1 MPCIGFL
8 SRFDLVQSSCQ
19 AVLETRVKDVRQIQG
34 KQIGLCVCQCQP
46 RTLMLLHGD
55 RTVLG
60 RQETAA
66 WVACGGVAFC
76 LAYTLVFVPESLS
89 RPAQLLVSP
98 PAVSHSWTTIKVR
111 EFWCH

>member
-1 MPCIGFL
+1 M
-8 SRFDLVQSSCQ
+8 
-19 AVLETRVKDVRQIQG
+19 QG
-34 KQIGLCVCQCQP
+34 KQIMLCMCQCQP
-46 RTLMLLHGD
+46 RTLMLLHAD
-55 RTVLG
+55 RTVLV

-98 PAVSHSWTTIKVR
+98 PAVVLPLVLSCR
-111 EFWCH
+111 ELLGTPATETLRVLLSMFGCAHAPQPGAGV